1 MSEQTTNLPGILSN
15 IQATLN
21 APKNQRNNFGKYNYR
36 SCEDIL
42 QALKP
47 HLLENNVFVTVTDDI
62 VAANDRTFVKAVA
75 SISDGV
81 ASIQTTAFA
90 ELELSKKGMDASQL
104 TGATS
109 SYARKYALNGLFCID
124 DNKDADSTNNHGKG
138 KPAATTKPASKPKA
152 DKAKFEE
159 VLSYVQSNPKFLQ
172 GALDKFAWTTA
183 QRKALT
189 EAAA

>member
-1 MSEQTTNLPGILSN
+1 MSEQTTNLPGVLSN

-124 DNKDADSTNNHGKG
+124 DNKDADSTNNHGKS
-138 KPAATTKPASKPKA
+138 KPAATNKPASKPKA

-172 GALDKFAWTTA
+172 GALGKFAWTAA
-183 QRKALT
+183 QRKALE

>member
-1 MSEQTTNLPGILSN
+1 MSEQTTNLPGVLSN

-138 KPAATTKPASKPKA
+138 KPAATSKPASKPKA

-172 GALDKFAWTTA
+172 GALGKFAWTAA
-183 QRKALT
+183 QRKALE

>member
-47 HLLENNVFVTVTDDI
+47 HLLESNVFVTVTDDI

-124 DNKDADSTNNHGKG
+124 DNKDADSTNNHGKS
-138 KPAATTKPASKPKA
+138 KPASTTKPASKPKA

-172 GALDKFAWTTA
+172 GALGKFAWTAA
-183 QRKALT
+183 QRKALE

>member
-172 GALDKFAWTTA
+172 GALDKFAWTAA

-189 EAAA
+189 EAAS